1 MLSRQKLRGS
11 PMSAAKTMKPDR
23 PGSQRFG
30 YFGEVRRIVWIK
42 TAIPRSLFY
51 GRIGRQQHRHRIAD
65 WIIISYPRKRSASI
79 AHGKDIQLS
88 LPEIGDQGIDRL
100 GRSVLLPQYEQ
111 WGLSAGRS
119 ERTVPY
125 LGCAIA

>member
-42 TAIPRSLFY
+42 TAIPRSPFY
-51 GRIGRQQHRHRIAD
+51 GRIGRQQHRNRIAD
-65 WIIISYPRKRSASI
+65 WIIISYPRKRPASI

-88 LPEIGDQGIDRL
+88 LPEIGAQGVDHLR
-100 GRSVLLPQYEQ
+100 RSVLRPQDKQ
-111 WGLSAGRS
+111 WVLSAGRS
-119 ERTVPY
+119 ERSLPY
-125 LGCAIA
+125 PGCAIA

>member
-1 MLSRQKLRGS
+1 MHSRQKLRSS
-11 PMSAAKTMKPDR
+11 PMSRIKAMKPGR

-51 GRIGRQQHRHRIAD
+51 GRIGRQQHRNRIAD
-65 WIIISYPRKRSASI
+65 WIIISYPWKRSASI

-88 LPEIGDQGIDRL
+88 LPQLGNQGIDHLR
-100 GRSVLLPQYEQ
+100 RSVLLPQYEQ
-111 WGLSAGRS
+111 WGLGAGSS